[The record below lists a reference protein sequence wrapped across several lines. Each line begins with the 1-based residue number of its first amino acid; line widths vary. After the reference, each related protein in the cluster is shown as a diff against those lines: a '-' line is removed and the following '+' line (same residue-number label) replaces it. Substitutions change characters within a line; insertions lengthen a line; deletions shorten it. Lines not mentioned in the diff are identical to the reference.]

1 MDVLKVIEQQKK
13 VYLNL
18 GLINKLMELREVEK
32 MLLEEQKQNKL
43 DQNLSHGLAIRG
55 EKAQGIEVSIR
66 SKPMLYQIAK
76 YLNFVWFVDAFFDLF
91 GANCDEY
98 DSNYHCKDVFHSKK
112 SDFPLF

>member
-43 DQNLSHGLAIRG
+43 D
-55 EKAQGIEVSIR
+55 
-66 SKPMLYQIAK
+66 
-76 YLNFVWFVDAFFDLF
+76 
-91 GANCDEY
+91 
-98 DSNYHCKDVFHSKK
+98 
-112 SDFPLF
+112 